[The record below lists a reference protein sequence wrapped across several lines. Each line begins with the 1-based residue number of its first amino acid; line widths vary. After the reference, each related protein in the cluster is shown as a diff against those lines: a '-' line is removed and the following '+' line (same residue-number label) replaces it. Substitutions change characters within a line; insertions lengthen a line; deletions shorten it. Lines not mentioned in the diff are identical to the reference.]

1 MGFYRRR
8 GLLVP
13 NGLRIRNDTN
23 YRMVRRIL
31 KLTCFVALLFTI
43 FFCITWQNIQVYN
56 LNRRLKELSGIR
68 DEVERSIFL
77 KNVELSGLVTRER
90 MKKIAVEELRMV
102 PITYRDV
109 KIIVY

>member
-1 MGFYRRR
+1 M
-8 GLLVP
+8 VP
-13 NGLRIRNDTN
+13 NGLRIMNDTN

-31 KLTCFVALLFTI
+31 KLTCFVALLFAI

-56 LNRRLKELSGIR
+56 LNRRLKELSRIR

-77 KNVELSGLVTRER
+77 KNVELSGLVARER

>member
-8 GLLVP
+8 GLLAH
-13 NGLRIRNDTN
+13 NGLRIRNDIN
-23 YRMVRRIL
+23 YRMVRRLL

-56 LNRRLKELSGIR
+56 LNRRLKELSR
-68 DEVERSIFL
+68 VRNEVERAIFL
-77 KNVELSGLVTRER
+77 KNVELSGLISRER
-90 MKKIAVEELRMV
+90 MKKVAIEELKMV